1 MRQFILKRL
10 GQSVLLLFLISLLVF
25 GILQLVPGG
34 PLDQLAFS
42 NPRITP
48 EQFHNLEKLLGLDR
62 PAHERY
68 FTWLLGVLHGDLGS
82 SWSVYYGRPVLS
94 TIVGRLPLTLELMV
108 ISTIIALLI
117 AIPVGI
123 LAAVRQYS
131 RLDYAVTALSYFGI
145 SMPVFWFGLMMIVL
159 FAVEL
164 RWLPTSGVQTPIT
177 GGDPV
182 DLLRHLVL
190 PVTVLS
196 IFNVAQFSRYIRSS
210 MLEVL
215 KQDYI
220 RTARAKGL
228 IERFVILKHGLR
240 NGMIPLITLLG
251 LELPVLFSGAV
262 ITETIFSWPGMGRLF
277 YDAIVQTD
285 WPLVQGILLFSAF
298 LVLIGNLF
306 ADVMYAVVDPRIR
319 Y

>member
-1 MRQFILKRL
+1 
-10 GQSVLLLFLISLLVF
+10 
-25 GILQLVPGG
+25 
-34 PLDQLAFS
+34 
-42 NPRITP
+42 
-48 EQFHNLEKLLGLDR
+48 
-62 PAHERY
+62 
-68 FTWLLGVLHGDLGS
+68 
-82 SWSVYYGRPVLS
+82 
-94 TIVGRLPLTLELMV
+94 
-108 ISTIIALLI
+108 
-117 AIPVGI
+117 
-123 LAAVRQYS
+123 
-131 RLDYAVTALSYFGI
+131 
-145 SMPVFWFGLMMIVL
+145 
-159 FAVEL
+159 
-164 RWLPTSGVQTPIT
+164 
-177 GGDPV
+177 
-182 DLLRHLVL
+182 L

>member
-1 MRQFILKRL
+1 M
-10 GQSVLLLFLISLLVF
+10 FLISVLVF

-42 NPRITP
+42 NPRITAV
-48 EQFHNLEKLLGLDR
+48 QLKNLEKLLGLDR

-68 FTWLLGVLHGDLGS
+68 FAWLLGVLHGDFGS
-82 SWSVYYGRPVLS
+82 SWAVAYGRPVLS
-94 TIVGRLPLTLELMV
+94 TIMVRLPLTLELMV
-108 ISTIIALLI
+108 VSILLAFLI
-117 AIPVGI
+117 AIPIGI

-145 SMPVFWFGLMMIVL
+145 SMPVFWFGLMLIVI
-159 FAVEL
+159 FSVEL
-164 RWLPTSGVQTPIT
+164 HWLPTSGVVTPIT
-177 GGDPV
+177 GGDV
-182 DLLRHLVL
+182 IDQIRHLLMPVAVL
-190 PVTVLS
+190 A

-228 IERFVILKHGLR
+228 IERLVILKHGLR

-277 YDAIVQTD
+277 YDAIIQTD
-285 WPLVQGILLFSAF
+285 WPVVQGFLLFSAA
-298 LVLIGNLF
+298 LVLLGNLF
-306 ADVMYAVVDPRIR
+306 SDVMYAVVDPRIR

>member
-1 MRQFILKRL
+1 
-10 GQSVLLLFLISLLVF
+10 
-25 GILQLVPGG
+25 
-34 PLDQLAFS
+34 
-42 NPRITP
+42 
-48 EQFHNLEKLLGLDR
+48 
-62 PAHERY
+62 
-68 FTWLLGVLHGDLGS
+68 
-82 SWSVYYGRPVLS
+82 
-94 TIVGRLPLTLELMV
+94 
-108 ISTIIALLI
+108 
-117 AIPVGI
+117 
-123 LAAVRQYS
+123 
-131 RLDYAVTALSYFGI
+131 
-145 SMPVFWFGLMMIVL
+145 MPVFWFALMMIVL
-159 FAVEL
+159 FSVEL
-164 RWLPTSGVQTPIT
+164 RWLPTSGVATPIT
-177 GGDPV
+177 GGDTV